1 MYQRGNT
8 EYHRSAKRRHA
19 QQVRMTEMNI
29 LGMPYVLD
37 RDYILKSQGLDPLMD
52 AADYEQRKLKTK
64 EDLKA
69 LRGLSSFG
77 GNDNNTSA
85 PYLNGPEYHYDIS
98 KLERFEMP
106 RYEEPPLKDNPNG
119 DRVATLLETQ
129 TIPQVIDKLI
139 ENYQPGD
146 YPPMFPDIAHCDLKN
161 SEMQAL
167 NEEFETELTKF
178 ALEFLRKHSDKVS
191 RTALIEFAKTDTS
204 ASTFNRLFKL

>member
-1 MYQRGNT
+1 MYQRGNA
-8 EYHRSAKRRHA
+8 EYHRSVKRRHA

-64 EDLKA
+64 EDLKT
-69 LRGLSSFG
+69 LRGLSTFG
-77 GNDNNTSA
+77 GNDNNA
-85 PYLNGPEYHYDIS
+85 PVPQLN
-98 KLERFEMP
+98 
-106 RYEEPPLKDNPNG
+106 NPNG
-119 DRVATLLETQ
+119 DRVAKLLETQ

-139 ENYQPGD
+139 ENYQPAD

-167 NEEFETELTKF
+167 NDEFETELTKF
-178 ALEFLRKHSDKVS
+178 ALDFLRKHADKVS

-204 ASTFNRLFKL
+204 ALTFNHLFRLNK